1 MAEGGALGVAAALK
15 GCQRVWGQGDNGVGS
30 PGQLERTG
38 CMQWWS
44 WRTSGPPSDPA
55 VGRQGCRQGE
65 VWEMLDQKA
74 HVRVQSQLLQPVAIP
89 VSPPIPSPLSTGREG
104 APFVCSL
111 PPLTQC
117 LELCIVKKQPQPI
130 VCTVKVV
137 GARFEPGKRFSRV
150 FS

>member
-15 GCQRVWGQGDNGVGS
+15 GRQRVWGQGDNGVGS

-38 CMQWWS
+38 CVQWWS
-44 WRTSGPPSDPA
+44 QRVSGPPSDPA

-89 VSPPIPSPLSTGREG
+89 VSPPPIPSL
-104 APFVCSL
+104 
-111 PPLTQC
+111 
-117 LELCIVKKQPQPI
+117 
-130 VCTVKVV
+130 
-137 GARFEPGKRFSRV
+137 
-150 FS
+150 